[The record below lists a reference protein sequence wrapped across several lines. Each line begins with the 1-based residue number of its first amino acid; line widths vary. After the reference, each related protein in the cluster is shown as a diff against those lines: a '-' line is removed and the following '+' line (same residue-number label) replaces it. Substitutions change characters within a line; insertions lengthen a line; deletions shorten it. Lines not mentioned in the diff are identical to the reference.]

1 MTAFN
6 FALHKKPLV
15 IRPRSFVAPLNEYT
29 LNSVFVENKITSLPP
44 AETYNTYQWGIGLN
58 HFYGQFI
65 FFKVPR
71 WKTVSIGDV
80 FSVWIN
86 DTRIAMDTVTAET
99 LDNYEFKLKVDKAKL
114 IAPRLT
120 AVYAKV
126 ERVGSGNIGLS
137 PKEDV
142 LFIPDRPGGESA
154 LDSTRWHSKLNL
166 TIKDYAPGDPM
177 DAKALATPLVAV
189 IDKWDNIRPGDTV
202 HLYLGTTEVVFG
214 PLTVAQAKQT
224 RFEITIEPSIT
235 KPLGIIDGDLVIQYF
250 LKNVVDTTS
259 GETRIWSAPI
269 IMPIVTGAAV
279 VDGPDAE
286 PADYSDPSGLYAIN
300 IDESPISV
308 SINPRSAD
316 RSLYVSPRTLEVTVN
331 GITAEGLPL
340 SQIFFVP
347 LKSPVKFPLKSALP
361 PELLLA
367 ALNGIIR
374 LSYRLLNADGT
385 VLRRSR
391 STSFRVIGSMR
402 KLDAPVVAG
411 GYVKNPN
418 EPQLILFPVS
428 DTAKAIIDP
437 NDSLTLIIQGTNSI
451 TGDKVTY
458 TAPVRRAGEEP
469 RSQTVGAEVWR
480 QFVGLSNVQISYT
493 VAHLSDVYTSQ
504 ICNTVLGPISSS
516 LLMPVLVP
524 VKDGVVLIDDVTDN
538 ALLTLQSNFAA
549 GDTVIAVATVEGGG
563 TGMNTP
569 FVLGFDTDT
578 LEVDVPRG
586 FLETNRG
593 KTLLFYFLHFKPG
606 RARVSDTLTVK
617 VPPGISFFGWAGTTI
632 NSRPDN
638 SVLRLEEIPAGTNPI
653 ALTPPWIGI
662 AAGQVLWVTLT
673 CPGVAALKLREAYVI
688 SAAEALSGIKTAV
701 ARTWLAGIP
710 DASFISVVT
719 QVADIGTTD
728 VTRAVTGRE
737 IHYEV
742 WSLLSLLNDETR
754 LAFQSL
760 NNWRRGPHTASLM
773 TLSFLQ
779 DPKIGLNYSLFGDT
793 KTESSSGSVLTK
805 TFNNMYVGRT
815 YAFDV
820 YLRDNNPSNP
830 SRFLLETDL
839 GPVTATQT
847 LTSTYVW
854 LNGTFV
860 ANSRTMNFFIQHNE
874 ARPKT
879 SRFGSIWIPL
889 PWIPVRPTPVPVVTP
904 VVTPVIDPGP
914 LPIGRDQGFAIHSIY
929 VRIVPL

>member
-15 IRPRSFVAPLNEYT
+15 IRSRAFVAPLNEYT
-29 LNSVFVENKITSLPP
+29 LNSVSVENKITNLPP
-44 AETYNTYQWGIGLN
+44 AETYSTYQWGIGLN

-65 FFKVPR
+65 FFKIPR

-120 AVYAKV
+120 AVYTKV

-137 PKEDV
+137 AKEDV

-154 LDSTRWHSKLNL
+154 LDKTSWHSKLNL
-166 TIKDYAPGDPM
+166 TIKDYVPGDPM
-177 DAKALATPLVAV
+177 DAKALAAPLVAV

-202 HLYLGTTEVVFG
+202 HLYLGTTEVVLG
-214 PLTVAQAKQT
+214 PLTAAQTKQT
-224 RFEITIEPSIT
+224 QFEITIEPSIT

-259 GETRIWSAPI
+259 GETRTWSAPI

-300 IDESPISV
+300 IDESPISA

-347 LKSPVKFPLKSALP
+347 LKSPVKFPLKGALP

-367 ALNGIIR
+367 ALNSIIR

-458 TAPVRRAGEEP
+458 TAPARRAGEEP

-524 VKDGVVLIDDVTDN
+524 VKDGIVLIDDVTDN
-538 ALLTLQSNFAA
+538 ALLTLKGNFAA
-549 GDTVIAVATVEGGG
+549 GDTVIAVATIQDGGA
-563 TGMNTP
+563 GMNTP
-569 FVLGFDTDT
+569 FVLGFDTDV
-578 LEVDVPRG
+578 LEVDVPKT
-586 FLETNRG
+586 FLEANRG
-593 KTLLFYFLHFKPG
+593 KTLLFYFLHIKTG
-606 RARVSDTLTVK
+606 LARVSDTLTVK
-617 VPPGISFFGWAGTTI
+617 VPLGISFLGWAGTKI
-632 NSRPDN
+632 NGRPDN
-638 SVLRLEEIPAGTNPI
+638 DILRLDDIPVGTTPI

-673 CPGVAALKLREAYVI
+673 CPGLAPLKLRDAYAITADAVLTGI
-688 SAAEALSGIKTAV
+688 STPV
-701 ARTWLAGIP
+701 ARAWLASVP
-710 DASFISVVT
+710 DTSTITVIT
-719 QVADIGTTD
+719 QVASSGATDLTKALRGPDI
-728 VTRAVTGRE
+728 R
-737 IHYEV
+737 YQV
-742 WSLLSLLNDETR
+742 WSLPSLVKDFTDFGYQSFNGWNPGPAATARDFSFINDPGAGTYNHIV
-754 LAFQSL
+754 LF
-760 NNWRRGPHTASLM
+760 NNTFSDASAGVILR
-773 TLSFLQ
+773 
-779 DPKIGLNYSLFGDT
+779 
-793 KTESSSGSVLTK
+793 K
-805 TFNNMYVGRT
+805 TFNNMSVGRT
-815 YAFDV
+815 YYFAIAA
-820 YLRDNNPSNP
+820 RDKQFITRDGPRLS
-830 SRFLLETDL
+830 L
-839 GPVTATQT
+839 GT
-847 LTSTYVW
+847 
-854 LNGTFV
+854 
-860 ANSRTMNFFIQHNE
+860 
-874 ARPKT
+874 
-879 SRFGSIWIPL
+879 IPG
-889 PWIPVRPTPVPVVTP
+889 PVRPINTGWIKLETYWTHVGYSFIATNR
-904 VVTPVIDPGP
+904 TMTLEVISHEASGYGNDY
-914 LPIGRDQGFAIHSIY
+914 LISSIA
-929 VRIVPL
+929 VDVL